1 MHQAPAQ
8 HVAVWLKVGFGKE
21 KGLAS
26 GRVPY
31 LEIIIHM
38 SEHHSHSHTELE
50 DWRFKNRQWQKWKE
64 MTTLKIHQ

>member
-8 HVAVWLKVGFGKE
+8 HMAVWLKVGFGKE

-50 DWRFKNRQWQKWKE
+50 D
-64 MTTLKIHQ
+64 